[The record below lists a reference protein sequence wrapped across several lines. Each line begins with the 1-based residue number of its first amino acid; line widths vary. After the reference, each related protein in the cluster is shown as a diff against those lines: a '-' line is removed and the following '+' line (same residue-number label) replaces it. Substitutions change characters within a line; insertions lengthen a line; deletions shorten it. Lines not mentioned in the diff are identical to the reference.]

1 LEISG
6 VNSDGSPLVVGI
18 GGTVRADSSSE
29 RALRLALA
37 AAADAGARTQLFPGA
52 ALAAIPIYS
61 PGSDEHSPEAAALV
75 SAVRAADGL
84 VVASP
89 GYHGSLSGLV
99 KNALDHLE
107 DLNHDTPPYLTD
119 RAVGCI
125 VTASGWQACGTT
137 LVSMRSIVHAL
148 RGWPAP
154 LGVTINSS
162 LPVFDSAGA
171 CVDDKV
177 RGSLEIL
184 GQQVVRFARA
194 FRAGVYAAETS

>member
-1 LEISG
+1 
-6 VNSDGSPLVVGI
+6 VNSDGSPLIVGI

-37 AAADAGARTQLFPGA
+37 AAEEAGARTRLFPGA
-52 ALAAIPIYS
+52 ALTTIPIYS
-61 PGSDEHSPEAAALV
+61 PGSDGNSAAAAELV

-107 DLNHDTPPYLTD
+107 ELSHDTPPYLTD

-148 RGWPAP
+148 RGWPTP

-162 LPVFDSAGA
+162 LPVFDATGA
-171 CVDDKV
+171 CIDDKT
-177 RGSLEIL
+177 RDGLEIL
-184 GQQVVRFARA
+184 GRQVVRFARA